1 MVKLYPYVAPAGT
14 HPEDG
19 GGSGGARD
27 RIHRQIEGIA
37 PRAMREQLTPPQILR
52 MNMQPRIAAEASV
65 IAPPDMTVPRTQQ
78 MEILSPRLPRPPM
91 APAWAAGSAAIPATA
106 WGPDL
111 ILAEDRDQVGGAVEA
126 QIPSPGNGVSMPRAI
141 YQPEPE
147 FSEEARRVRHQG
159 EVTLQAIIG
168 TDGVPRNLMIVRSLG
183 MGLDEKALEAVR
195 TWRFEPG
202 KMNGRPVAVKMNV
215 IVNFRLY

>member
-1 MVKLYPYVAPAGT
+1 
-14 HPEDG
+14 
-19 GGSGGARD
+19 
-27 RIHRQIEGIA
+27 
-37 PRAMREQLTPPQILR
+37 
-52 MNMQPRIAAEASV
+52 
-65 IAPPDMTVPRTQQ
+65 
-78 MEILSPRLPRPPM
+78 
-91 APAWAAGSAAIPATA
+91 
-106 WGPDL
+106 
-111 ILAEDRDQVGGAVEA
+111 
-126 QIPSPGNGVSMPRAI
+126 MPRAI